1 MVQPGCYRKLE
12 ENDDKKEGA
21 GHIAQTG
28 QTKKKYFRKKIG
40 NAQRPYIYE
49 KMYCT

>member
-28 QTKKKYFRKKIG
+28 QTKKIYFRKQNRQCPRAIH
-40 NAQRPYIYE
+40 I
-49 KMYCT
+49 